1 MGWKIIKDYLHDESP
16 HFHEKSEVGRERDYK
31 GGQLKCRVG
40 DDDLN
45 KYYMALCD
53 DDDSMEAFHDWAQ
66 YDSGCTWSEW
76 YDIERKEWRGF
87 IS

>member
-1 MGWKIIKDYLHDESP
+1 MGWKIVKDYLAEQPVSY
-16 HFHEKSEVGRERDYK
+16 FESEVGRDQQYE

-40 DDDLN
+40 DDDGT
-45 KYYMALCD
+45 KYYIALCD
-53 DDDSMEAFHDWAQ
+53 DDESMEHFHDWAE

-76 YDIERKEWRGF
+76 YDEDKKEWRGF